1 MAYLLLYVDDMIL
14 SASSTSLLQHVVAQL
29 RTTFAIK
36 DMGSVRYFLG
46 LEVQRSA
53 TGFFLIQA
61 KYADELLQR
70 AGMTSCKPVAT
81 PSDTNPKASSSD
93 VSLIADPSWY
103 RSMAGALRYLTLSRP
118 DLAYVV
124 QQVCLHMHA
133 PRDTHLSM
141 LKRILRYVKGTLHFG
156 LHLHATKPT
165 SLTAYSD
172 ADWAGCP
179 DTRRSTSGFCIYLG
193 DTLVSWSSKRQNT
206 ISRSSAEAE

>member
-1 MAYLLLYVDDMIL
+1 
-14 SASSTSLLQHVVAQL
+14 
-29 RTTFAIK
+29 
-36 DMGSVRYFLG
+36 
-46 LEVQRSA
+46 
-53 TGFFLIQA
+53 
-61 KYADELLQR
+61 
-70 AGMTSCKPVAT
+70 
-81 PSDTNPKASSSD
+81 
-93 VSLIADPSWY
+93 
-103 RSMAGALRYLTLSRP
+103 
-118 DLAYVV
+118 
-124 QQVCLHMHA
+124 MHT